1 MAFLQ
6 LGNTARARCMP
17 AASAAQTSMNLSAS
31 PAVSEAAEF
40 YSILFHDDRKS
51 HAILATRR
59 AGLWSEESLSCSQ
72 LPYLRANFIDT
83 NDHYVT
89 VNSFAGRRRDVNR
102 CRQVNA
108 IMLDIDV
115 HDGNHGSVVPALRRK
130 LEGAVSEGAIPAPNI
145 VVDSGR
151 GLQIYYVLEKSI
163 PYRLKSGVVNDAV
176 LEFLA
181 DVRRMLAT
189 LMESALVSH
198 VAGADLD
205 RSVFDLTRVSRIP
218 GSYNTAAGRRAAV
231 VSTSR
236 EYWSLSS
243 LKEACNIV
251 VEKPVRPTHKA
262 QVYRFDRLQMS
273 RMAKIE
279 ELVAY
284 REAHGGCQGTR
295 DLCLFV
301 YYNSATQVAGPEEAL
316 RRTHVLNQRLTAPL
330 PTEDIKQ
337 IARTVD
343 SNTVLYGAARGRK
356 GFYPLSMETVIAKL
370 RLTAE
375 EISATNFFASKRAT
389 ERSAAKVATASRRA
403 ERDARICKLYG
414 NGFTQVEVAAVVGC
428 SIGTVSAV
436 VRREGVTFGSA
447 KARQLSQMKE
457 AVRAKQQRNS
467 QSNGNISFFR
477 HTSWGCG
484 LPSLSWAAGLPSFPN
499 SLLRRLE

>member
-1 MAFLQ
+1 MS
-6 LGNTARARCMP
+6 
-17 AASAAQTSMNLSAS
+17 AALTAQTSMNLSAA

-51 HAILATRR
+51 HAILATKRG
-59 AGLWSEESLSCSQ
+59 GLWSEESLPCSQ

-89 VNSFAGRRRDVNR
+89 VNSFAGRRRDINR

-108 IMLDIDV
+108 IMLDVDA
-115 HDGNHGSVVPALRRK
+115 HDGNHGSVVSALRHK
-130 LEGAVSEGAIPAPNI
+130 LESVISRGAIPAPNI

-163 PYRLKSGVVNDAV
+163 PYRLRSGAVNTSV

-181 DVRRMLAT
+181 DVRSMVAT
-189 LMESALVSH
+189 LMETELVSH

-205 RSVFDLTRVSRIP
+205 RSVFDLARVSRIP
-218 GSYNTAAGRRAAV
+218 GSYNTAAGHRATI

-243 LKEACNIV
+243 LKEACGIAAS
-251 VEKPVRPTHKA
+251 KPAKPTRKA
-262 QVYRFDRLQMS
+262 PVYKFDRLQMS
-273 RMAKIE
+273 RMAKVE

-301 YYNSATQVAGPEEAL
+301 YYNSATQVAGPQEAL
-316 RRTHVLNQRLTAPL
+316 RRTHALNQRLSSPL
-330 PTEDIKQ
+330 PTEDIDQ

-343 SNTVLYGAARGRK
+343 SNTVLYGVARGKK

-370 RLTAE
+370 HLTAE
-375 EISATNFFASKRAT
+375 EISATNFFSSKRAT
-389 ERSAAKVATASRRA
+389 ERSAAKLATASKRA
-403 ERDARICKLYG
+403 ARDARICKLYG
-414 NGFTQVEVAAVVGC
+414 NGFTQAEVAATVGC

-436 VRREGVTFGSA
+436 VRRENITLGSI
-447 KARQLSQMKE
+447 KTDQLARMRA
-457 AVRAKQQRNS
+457 AVETKQEKNTQRD
-467 QSNGNISFFR
+467 GHVSFFR
-477 HTSWGCG
+477 HTSWGCAAPFLSLPSSWFVG
-484 LPSLSWAAGLPSFPN
+484 SPSLSFP
-499 SLLRRLE
+499 LLRKLE